1 MSEKKVF
8 ISYSHD
14 STEHSERVLALSE
27 RLRADG
33 IETFLDQYLNGSP
46 VQGWPRWMLDQLD
59 AADFVLVV
67 CTESYY
73 RRFRGHELPGK
84 GKGADWEGALIT
96 QEIYVSRS
104 STLKF
109 VPLLFSSDDEKFIP
123 EPLRATTYYSP
134 VSENAYQAL
143 YDFLLGVAGVEPGPI
158 GPMKTRKRR
167 QAKPL
172 EFNTGAETSV
182 SPPSSKKSKSKPK
195 RDAAKSGIDAV
206 DLYRRALRA
215 IADEQYDEALALL
228 DQSIEIN
235 PSFAEAF
242 YNRGLTYYSQN
253 DMDRAIEDFDRSLE
267 LGFDDALL
275 YRNRGNAH
283 SRKGDVEGALSDYAQ
298 AIALE
303 PEDGGV
309 YLNRGQVYENTRQK
323 ELAKADYQ
331 TVLTLACD
339 EWIKEEAR
347 KRLTSMG
354 VKLKQPSPA
363 LAIWQ
368 KKLAF
373 LQSEEAKASDPMQ
386 KFSIQQSIEEAE
398 AKIRE
403 LGG

>member
-14 STEHSERVLALSE
+14 SPEHSERVLELSE

-33 IETFLDQYLNGSP
+33 IETFLDQYVNGSP
-46 VQGWPRWMLDQLD
+46 PKGWPRWMLDQLD

-67 CTESYY
+67 CTETYY
-73 RRFRGHELPGK
+73 RRFRGHEEPGK

-96 QEIYVSRS
+96 QEIYDSRS

-109 VPLLFSSDDEKFIP
+109 IPLLFSSDDEKFIP
-123 EPLRATTYYSP
+123 EPLRSTTYYSP
-134 VSENAYQAL
+134 TSLNAYQAL
-143 YDFLLGVAGVEPGPI
+143 YDFLLGVAGVEPGAI
-158 GPMKTRKRR
+158 GTIKARTRRR
-167 QAKPL
+167 AKAL
-172 EFNTGAETSV
+172 TFDTGAPDDL
-182 SPPSSKKSKSKPK
+182 SPPQKKSKSAGQTGS
-195 RDAAKSGIDAV
+195 RKSGVDAV
-206 DLYRRALRA
+206 DLYRQA
-215 IADEQYDEALALL
+215 IRFISDEQYDEALVAL

-235 PSFAEAF
+235 PHFAEAF
-242 YNRGLTYYSQN
+242 YNRGLTHYCMN
-253 DMDRAIEDFDRSLE
+253 DMDLAIEDFDRSLQ

-275 YRNRGNAH
+275 YRNRGNAY

-303 PEDGGV
+303 PENGGV
-309 YLNRGQVYENTRQK
+309 YLNRGEVYENTRQK

-331 TVLTLACD
+331 TILTLACD
-339 EWIKEEAR
+339 EWIKDEAR

-354 VKLKQPSPA
+354 VKITKPSPA

-368 KKLAF
+368 KRLAF
-373 LQSEEAKASDPMQ
+373 LQEEEAKASDPMQ
-386 KFSIQQSIEEAE
+386 KFSIQQGIEEAQ
-398 AKIRE
+398 AKIRA